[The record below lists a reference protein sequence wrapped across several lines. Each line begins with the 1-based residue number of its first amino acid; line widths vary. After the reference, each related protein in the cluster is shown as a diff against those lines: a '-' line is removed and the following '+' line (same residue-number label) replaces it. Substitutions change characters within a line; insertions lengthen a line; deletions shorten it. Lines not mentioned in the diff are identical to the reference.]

1 MCGTMARTRRR
12 GRGPG
17 GTQRGY
23 VSEASATCV
32 VAHED
37 WGWTA
42 YLGAAAVVG
51 LHDERCHLN
60 FFLGGERL
68 ATPFLGPRGGFL
80 TVAVGPVAMGHGGKG
95 ALMVRRSVWG
105 STTTVHDE
113 KSWSGGTCL
122 TTMSDSLTPAGRSW
136 AAYPRALQP
145 ETLQHQAL
153 LSLPTGFGP

>member
-51 LHDERCHLN
+51 LHDERCHLK
-60 FFLGGERL
+60 FFFGERL
-68 ATPFLGPRGGFL
+68 FTPFLGPRGGFL
-80 TVAVGPVAMGHGGKG
+80 PLAGGPLCTGHGGVG
-95 ALMVRRSVWG
+95 ALMTRRSGWG

-113 KSWSGGTCL
+113 KSWSWGTCL
-122 TTMSDSLTPAGRSW
+122 ITMSDSLTPSGRSW

-153 LSLPTGFGP
+153 LSLPILFGP